1 VIKLLLLSVT
11 GAFFTTAS
19 RKRKRRQKT
28 ILRFLFTEKQVL
40 LNMEKKQYAFGRI
53 TERIVRCNGES
64 FEEENGIRYQNI
76 QEYLTSL

>member
-40 LNMEKKQYAFGRI
+40 LNMEKTQYAFGRI
-53 TERIVRCNGES
+53 TERTVLCNGES

-76 QEYLTSL
+76 QEYLMSL